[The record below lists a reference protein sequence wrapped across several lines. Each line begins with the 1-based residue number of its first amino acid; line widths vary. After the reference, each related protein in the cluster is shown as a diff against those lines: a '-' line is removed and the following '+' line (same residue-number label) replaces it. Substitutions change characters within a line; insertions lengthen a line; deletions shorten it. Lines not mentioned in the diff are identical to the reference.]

1 MFKKFDCVFTK
12 FVSPDVRQ
20 LRSECRFSQDEFGPD
35 TGDLATLT
43 SIRSSTTFARLKWV
57 HCCESPE
64 VFGVDATFRGP
75 HNDTRLTTE
84 LHGVTMDRD
93 AGSRH

>member
-1 MFKKFDCVFTK
+1 M
-12 FVSPDVRQ
+12 
-20 LRSECRFSQDEFGPD
+20 
-35 TGDLATLT
+35 
-43 SIRSSTTFARLKWV
+43 